1 MAETSF
7 DVIVIGAGP
16 AGEVAAGQLGE
27 RGRAVAL
34 VERELVGGECSYW
47 ACMPSKALL
56 RAGELV
62 DEIARVPGVAG
73 NSSACGIDAAT
84 VLRRRDEVIHEL
96 RDDGHL
102 PWLDQ
107 RGVTLL
113 RGRARLAGERRVA
126 VEALRDEGGAT
137 APGGGAEG
145 SGGERVYEAR
155 EAVIVATGSGALLPP
170 IPGLLE
176 AQPWTNREATTA
188 DAVPGTLLVL
198 GGGVVGVELAQ
209 AWASLGTRVTLIEA
223 ADRLIAREEPFAS
236 VQVAEGLQR
245 RGVELRIGA
254 RAVSVE
260 RDADGESAG
269 DTAARGARSAG
280 AGGRTTVMLEDGER
294 LSGDALLVAIG
305 RRPRTD
311 DLGLEAVG
319 LEAGKPITVD
329 DHMRVKGAPWLYAI
343 GDVNGRAQL
352 THMGK
357 YQARVAVDAIC
368 GGGMRA
374 RRDGALSPRVIFT
387 DPAVAAVGHTLAS
400 AQAAGIPARAIDRDT
415 SGTAGASFH
424 GRNAPGTTRFVL
436 DSERELL
443 VGATFVGP
451 EVAELLHAAT
461 VAIVG
466 ELPLATLAH
475 AVPAF
480 PTRSELW
487 LDLAVGG

>member
-1 MAETSF
+1 MTDDSF

-16 AGEVAAGQLGE
+16 AGEVAAGKLAE

-56 RAGELV
+56 RPGELL
-62 DEIARVPGVAG
+62 DELTRVPGVAD
-73 NSSACGIDAAT
+73 DAPERGLDAPRA
-84 VLRRRDEVIHEL
+84 LRRRDEVIHGL
-96 RDDGHL
+96 DDAAQL
-102 PWLDQ
+102 PWLEQ

-126 VEALRDEGGAT
+126 VV
-137 APGGGAEG
+137 APGGGEPVVHAA
-145 SGGERVYEAR
+145 RV
-155 EAVIVATGSGALLPP
+155 AVVVATGSGALLPP
-170 IPGLLE
+170 IPGL
-176 AQPWTNREATTA
+176 ADARPWTNREATTA
-188 DAVPGTLLVL
+188 DHVPGELLVL

-209 AWASLGTRVTLIEA
+209 AWSSLGARVTLIEA
-223 ADRLIAREEPFAS
+223 ADRLVAREEPFAS
-236 VQVAEGLQR
+236 MQVAEGLQR

-254 RAVSVE
+254 RAASVE
-260 RDADGESAG
+260 RTGDA
-269 DTAARGARSAG
+269 RV
-280 AGGRTTVMLEDGER
+280 TVALEDGGR
-294 LSGDALLVAIG
+294 LSADELLVAIG
-305 RRPRTD
+305 RRVRTD
-311 DLGLEAVG
+311 ELGLETVG
-319 LEAGKPITVD
+319 LEPGEPLEVD
-329 DHMRVKGAPWLYAI
+329 EQLRVPAQPWLYAI

-368 GGGMRA
+368 GGALRL
-374 RRDGALSPRVIFT
+374 RSDGPLVPRVIFT
-387 DPAVAAVGHTLAS
+387 DPSVAAVGHTLAS
-400 AQAAGIPARAIDRDT
+400 AREAGIRAVAVDRET
-415 SGTAGASFH
+415 SATAGASFH

-436 DSERELL
+436 DAERELL

-466 ELPLATLAH
+466 EVPLATLQH

-487 LDLAVGG
+487 LDLRVGD

>member
-1 MAETSF
+1 MTDDGF

-16 AGEVAAGQLGE
+16 AGEVAAGKLAE

-56 RAGELV
+56 RPGELL
-62 DEIARVPGVAG
+62 DEIARVPGVADD
-73 NSSACGIDAAT
+73 APARGIDAARA
-84 VLRRRDEVIHEL
+84 LRRRDEVIHEL
-96 RDDGHL
+96 DDASQL
-102 PWLDQ
+102 PWLEQ

-113 RGRARLAGERRVA
+113 RGQARLAGELRVA
-126 VEALRDEGGAT
+126 LEPA
-137 APGGGAEG
+137 
-145 SGGERVYEAR
+145 GGEARVLEAR
-155 EAVIVATGSGALLPP
+155 EAVIVATGSSALLPP
-170 IPGLLE
+170 IPGLAE

-188 DAVPGTLLVL
+188 DAVPETLLVL

-209 AWASLGTRVTLIEA
+209 AWSTLGARVTLVEA

-236 VQVAEGLQR
+236 MQVAEGLQA

-254 RAVSVE
+254 RATSVE
-260 RDADGESAG
+260 RGADG
-269 DTAARGARSAG
+269 RV
-280 AGGRTTVMLEDGER
+280 TVALEDGER
-294 LSGDALLVAIG
+294 LSGDELLVGIG
-305 RRPRTD
+305 RRVRTD
-311 DLGLEAVG
+311 DLGLETVG
-319 LEAGKPITVD
+319 LAPGEPIAVD
-329 DHMRVKGAPWLYAI
+329 EQLRVADQPWLYAI

-357 YQARVAVDAIC
+357 YQASVAADAIC
-368 GGGMRA
+368 GGALRL
-374 RRDGALSPRVIFT
+374 RSDGPLSPRVIFT
-387 DPAVAAVGHTLAS
+387 DPSVAAVGHTLAS
-400 AQAAGIPARAIDRDT
+400 AQAAGIAAQAVDRDT

-436 DSERELL
+436 DAERELL

-461 VAIVG
+461 IAIVG
-466 ELPLATLAH
+466 EVPLATLAH

-487 LDLAVGG
+487 LDLRVDA

>member
-1 MAETSF
+1 
-7 DVIVIGAGP
+7 VIVIGAGP
-16 AGEVAAGQLGE
+16 AGEVAAGELGE

-56 RAGELV
+56 RPGELL
-62 DEIARVPGVAG
+62 DELARVPGVADDAPG
-73 NSSACGIDAAT
+73 RGLDAA
-84 VLRRRDEVIHEL
+84 VALRRRDEVIHDL
-96 RDDGHL
+96 SDASQL
-102 PWLDQ
+102 PWLEE

-113 RGRARLAGERRVA
+113 RGQARLVGERRVE
-126 VEALRDEGGAT
+126 VDGVG
-137 APGGGAEG
+137 
-145 SGGERVYEAR
+145 VCEAR
-155 EAVIVATGSGALLPP
+155 EAVVVATGSSALLPP
-170 IPGLLE
+170 IPGLAE

-188 DAVPGTLLVL
+188 DAVPETLLVL

-209 AWASLGTRVTLIEA
+209 AWASLGARVTLIEA

-254 RAVSVE
+254 RAARV
-260 RDADGESAG
+260 
-269 DTAARGARSAG
+269 ARGADG
-280 AGGRTTVMLEDGER
+280 NTTVTLEGGEELSGER
-294 LSGDALLVAIG
+294 LLVGIG
-305 RRPRTD
+305 RRPRTEE
-311 DLGLEAVG
+311 LGLEALG
-319 LEAGKPITVD
+319 LEPGKPLEVD
-329 DHMRVKGAPWLYAI
+329 DRMRVEGRPWLYAI

-357 YQARVAVDAIC
+357 YQARVAVAAIC
-368 GGGMRA
+368 GDGAMRA
-374 RRDGALSPRVIFT
+374 RRDGPLSPRVIFT

-400 AQAAGIPARAIDRDT
+400 AREAGIAAHAVDRDT

-424 GRNAPGTTRFVL
+424 GRDAPGTTRFVL
-436 DSERELL
+436 DAERELL

-466 ELPLATLAH
+466 EVPLATLEH

-487 LDLAVGG
+487 LDLRRAPG

>member
-1 MAETSF
+1 MEQGF

-16 AGEVAAGQLGE
+16 AGEVAAGKLAE

-56 RAGELV
+56 RPGELL

-73 NSSACGIDAAT
+73 DAPARGLDAAA
-84 VLRRRDEVIHEL
+84 VLRRRDEVIHAL
-96 RDDGHL
+96 DDSSQL
-102 PWLDQ
+102 PWLEE
-107 RGVTLL
+107 RGVALL
-113 RGRARLAGERRVA
+113 RGQARLVGERRVA
-126 VEALRDEGGAT
+126 VAD
-137 APGGGAEG
+137 PGGGEA
-145 SGGERVYEAR
+145 VVHEAR
-155 EAVIVATGSGALLPP
+155 EAVVVATGSSALLPP
-170 IPGLLE
+170 TPGLAE
-176 AQPWTNREATTA
+176 AQPWTSREATTA

-209 AWASLGTRVTLIEA
+209 AWASLGARVTLIEA

-254 RAVSVE
+254 S
-260 RDADGESAG
+260 
-269 DTAARGARSAG
+269 AARVARE
-280 AGGRTTVMLEDGER
+280 AGGPTTVTLETGEQLTGER
-294 LSGDALLVAIG
+294 LLVGIG

-311 DLGLEAVG
+311 DLGLEALG
-319 LEAGKPITVD
+319 LEPGKPLAVD
-329 DHMRVKGAPWLYAI
+329 ERMRVEGRPWLYAI

-357 YQARVAVDAIC
+357 YQARVVVDAIC
-368 GGGMRA
+368 GGELRA
-374 RRDGALSPRVIFT
+374 RRDSPLSPRVIFT
-387 DPAVAAVGHTLAS
+387 DPAVAAVGQTLAS
-400 AQAAGIPARAIDRDT
+400 AREAGIAARSIDRDT

-424 GRNAPGTTRFVL
+424 GRDAPGTTRFVL
-436 DSERELL
+436 DAERELL

-451 EVAELLHAAT
+451 DVAELLHAAT

-466 ELPLATLAH
+466 EVPLATLEH

-487 LDLAVGG
+487 LDLRVPD

>member
-1 MAETSF
+1 MTDDGF

-16 AGEVAAGQLGE
+16 AGEVAAGKLAE

-34 VERELVGGECSYW
+34 VERELIGGECSYW

-56 RAGELV
+56 RPGELL
-62 DEIARVPGVAG
+62 DEIARVPGVADDAPARG
-73 NSSACGIDAAT
+73 LDAAR

-96 RDDGHL
+96 SDETQV
-102 PWLDQ
+102 PWLEQ

-113 RGRARLAGERRVA
+113 RGQARLVGERRVA
-126 VEALRDEGGAT
+126 VRARDGDEPVEHA
-137 APGGGAEG
+137 
-145 SGGERVYEAR
+145 AR
-155 EAVIVATGSGALLPP
+155 EAVILATGSSALLPP
-170 IPGLLE
+170 IPGLLD

-209 AWASLGTRVTLIEA
+209 AWASLGARVTLIEA

-254 RAVSVE
+254 RATSV
-260 RDADGESAG
+260 
-269 DTAARGARSAG
+269 ARGDD
-280 AGGRTTVMLEDGER
+280 GRTTVTLEGGEELTGER
-294 LSGDALLVAIG
+294 LLVGIG
-305 RRPRTD
+305 RSPRTE
-311 DLGLEAVG
+311 DLGLEEVG
-319 LEAGKPITVD
+319 LESGKSIAVND
-329 DHMRVKGAPWLYAI
+329 RMRVEGAPWLYAI

-357 YQARVAVDAIC
+357 YHARVAVDAIC
-368 GGGMRA
+368 GGSLRV
-374 RRDGALSPRVIFT
+374 RRDGPLSPRVIFT
-387 DPAVAAVGHTLAS
+387 EPAVAAVGHTLAS
-400 AQAAGIPARAIDRDT
+400 AQEAGFAARAIDRNT

-436 DSERELL
+436 DVERELL

-451 EVAELLHAAT
+451 DVAELLHAAT

-466 ELPLATLAH
+466 EVPLATLEH
-475 AVPAF
+475 AVPTF

-487 LDLAVGG
+487 LDLGVPS